1 MSPLSLPS
9 LYDGGQSYSW
19 TTTTDEP
26 YYTDDDLVIL
36 HDIVVRAQHIL
47 PTLPPKDRLP
57 TLALAKAYYEFLPDL
72 GIHPDH
78 DSRYFRFIF
87 KIGATGEFTGTL
99 FDKFEE
105 CLAKRGITLEFDY
118 NTHDYL
124 RSNKATSQDVADNK
138 ESDTLYNDENDS
150 PLPRRNSETGVL
162 DLEIAAQAQA
172 PPQEPKHKR
181 NKSVSPLPLG
191 PTTPAKLNE
200 LKSFISEATRAPS
213 PEPIPEPTP
222 QPPRTTQKGREER
235 GLNNVRNW
243 LEASEDG
250 SPRSQSRSISAHG
263 SIRSINRDPER
274 VAPRDRPSGRIPIKN
289 ITYED
294 QDINDE
300 LTTPS
305 EAEEHE
311 AQKAEEQEVE
321 EQKVEE
327 LESDDED
334 DEEQFYDSFEELE
347 EEENDEEFYDSSEV
361 FDLNDPWVRHVIKQN
376 KRAKIIRTHDLLIRK
391 LLSWRDQ
398 ARERLD
404 QKAKL
409 NAIAMKHDNGALK
422 EQALSGWVEK
432 ARAKKIQRLLLEA
445 QAQQRRRLQEE
456 QEEQQR
462 LQEEQGKQQPAHQ
475 AQLEAE
481 KAEPKAIPMKNNNNT
496 LKEQAL
502 SGWLEKIR
510 AKKAEKS
517 LLEAQAQQQQR
528 FHEEQEEQQRLQ
540 EEQEEQ
546 QRLQEEQEK
555 QQLAHQAQL
564 EAKKAEPKAVSMK
577 SNNNALKEQALSGW
591 LEKIR
596 AKKAEKLLL
605 EAQAQQKQRLDE
617 QERQELAYQAQ
628 LEAEQKLHEQ
638 RIHEAQQ
645 AKLYKAQKDAEKARQ
660 AELEAE
666 RAELEFEQKF
676 RAKGKKFAR
685 IGLRAVSC
693 RNDHLKKKAFTH
705 WLAIAQDKVEATKAA
720 ERQMMRSRTFKAW
733 KSHTKETEEKVQL
746 GEEKARQV
754 QLKKFL
760 EKWKAKK
767 LKIDVDAEEAAEVD
781 KCNMLERVFSKMAE
795 KKKVKDFTKEV
806 EQKNKQRALS
816 TWVEKAQAVAEATQL
831 ADDENLLKA
840 VEKTMKTWK
849 QKTVKQVALNQEAEM
864 IAETKKKADSMY
876 KWHREAQTAPARRRV
891 QGGHNAGV
899 LKGALHSWKKRA
911 EKEKQAAEIDR
922 AKILREA
929 FTKWRHQTRAKISQ
943 AISEGRAVAK
953 AFKIWELKTKLKG
966 AEAQREEDVKFACL
980 EVWFDRAQDTRS
992 RRWEREETARRY
1004 DNTNL
1009 ATSVLKCWYA
1019 RMDEKA
1025 EFEAQAA
1032 ELQAPRIL
1040 GECFDSMREKVK
1052 KIAIDNKTACGCRK
1066 FFLMRTALYAWRDAT
1081 FKAKREKRKQA
1092 YIKVRRNRKYA
1103 IGRRWLSVWR
1113 AKAQE
1118 KMALSEQANQFAQ
1131 GKTYIIGMD
1140 KFDQWRART
1149 DEVAEY
1155 EPLWKEMVMR
1165 KFFNRWKNRTE
1176 SLQVLNIEATLD
1188 HQEHNQSEALRKWRL
1203 KAIQAKAMANTAKE
1217 VHDRSTRKGQRK
1229 MLHHWQKRTANQ
1241 RPIVEDGTP
1250 PGTETAENWSDF
1262 GEEVEMDEIT
1272 RRLYEKRPAVEKR
1285 PVVFNPITPGYM
1297 ATPSRRRVA
1306 ASVRYQSTSARGT
1319 LQTPELLRSGVGS
1332 ASLGASG
1339 NDHAGMTK
1347 GGIF

>member
-9 LYDGGQSYSW
+9 LYDGVQSYSW

-57 TLALAKAYYEFLPDL
+57 TLALARAYYEFLPDL

-124 RSNKATSQDVADNK
+124 RSNKATSQDVADNR
-138 ESDTLYNDENDS
+138 ESDTLYNDENES
-150 PLPRRNSETGVL
+150 PLPRRNSETGVF
-162 DLEIAAQAQA
+162 DLGIAAQAQA

-191 PTTPAKLNE
+191 PATPAKLNE

-213 PEPIPEPTP
+213 PEPMPEPTP

-263 SIRSINRDPER
+263 SIRSINRHPER
-274 VAPRDRPSGRIPIKN
+274 GAPRGRPSGRIPIN
-289 ITYED
+289 NTTYEY
-294 QDINDE
+294 QDVSDE

-305 EAEEHE
+305 EAEEDE
-311 AQKAEEQEVE
+311 AQKAEEQKVK

-334 DEEQFYDSFEELE
+334 DEEQFHDSFEELE
-347 EEENDEEFYDSSEV
+347 EEEDDEEFYDSSEV

-376 KRAKIIRTHDLLIRK
+376 KRAKIIREHYLHDLVIKK

-398 ARERLD
+398 ARERLER
-404 QKAKL
+404 KAKL
-409 NAIAMKHDNGALK
+409 NAVAMKHDTGALK
-422 EQALSGWVEK
+422 EQALSGWLER

-445 QAQQRRRLQEE
+445 QAQQQQRLQNE
-456 QEEQQR
+456 QR
-462 LQEEQGKQQPAHQ
+462 LQEEQRIQEEQDKQQFAHQ
-475 AQLEAE
+475 AQLETE
-481 KAEPKAIPMKNNNNT
+481 KAVPKAVAMKNNNNA

-510 AKKAEKS
+510 TKKAEK
-517 LLEAQAQQQQR
+517 LILEAQAQQQ
-528 FHEEQEEQQRLQ
+528 
-540 EEQEEQ
+540 Q

-555 QQLAHQAQL
+555 QQLAHQALL
-564 EAKKAEPKAVSMK
+564 ETEKAAPKAVAMK
-577 SNNNALKEQALSGW
+577 NNNNALKEQALSGW

-605 EAQAQQKQRLDE
+605 EAHAQQQERLDE
-617 QERQELAYQAQ
+617 QERQELAYKAQ
-628 LEAEQKLHEQ
+628 LEADQRLHDQ
-638 RIHEAQQ
+638 RIYEAQQ
-645 AKLYKAQKDAEKARQ
+645 AKLYKAQKDAEKARL

-666 RAELEFEQKF
+666 RAELEFEQKY
-676 RAKGKKFAR
+676 RAKEKKFAR

-693 RNDHLKKKAFTH
+693 RNDHLKEKAFTH
-705 WLAIAQDKVEATKAA
+705 WLAITQDKVEATKAA
-720 ERQMMRSRTFKAW
+720 ERQLMRSRTFKAW
-733 KSHTKETEEKVQL
+733 KSHTKKSEEKVQL
-746 GEEKARQV
+746 GEEKARLV

-760 EKWKAKK
+760 GKWKAKK
-767 LKIDVDAEEAAEVD
+767 EKIDVDELEAAEVD

-795 KKKVKDFTKEV
+795 KKKVTDFSKEL

-840 VEKTMKTWK
+840 VEKTMKTWNE
-849 QKTVKQVALNQEAEM
+849 KTVKQVALSQEAEI
-864 IAETKKKADSMY
+864 IAETKRKADSMQ

-911 EKEKQAAEIDR
+911 EKEKQATEIDR
-922 AKILREA
+922 AKILHEA
-929 FTKWRHQTRAKISQ
+929 FTKWRHQTRAKILQ
-943 AISEGRAVAK
+943 TISEGRAVAK
-953 AFKIWELKTKLKG
+953 AFKIWQLKTKLKG
-966 AEAQREEDVKFACL
+966 AKAQREEEIKFACL

-1025 EFEAQAA
+1025 DFEAQAA
-1032 ELQAPRIL
+1032 EVQAPRIL

-1052 KIAIDNKTACGCRK
+1052 KIAIDNKTARGCRK

-1103 IGRRWLSVWR
+1103 IARRWLSCWR

-1118 KMALSEQANQFAQ
+1118 KMALNEQAGQFAQ

-1203 KAIQAKAMANTAKE
+1203 KAIQAKARANTAKE
-1217 VHDRSTRKGQRK
+1217 VHDRSTRRGQRK

-1241 RPIVEDGTP
+1241 RPIVQDGTP

-1262 GEEVEMDEIT
+1262 GDEVEMDEIS
-1272 RRLYEKRPAVEKR
+1272 RRLYEKRPAVERR
-1285 PVVFNPITPGYM
+1285 PAVLNPTTPGYM

-1319 LQTPELLRSGVGS
+1319 LQTPRTAPIKSRFSEFRS
-1332 ASLGASG
+1332 
-1339 NDHAGMTK
+1339 
-1347 GGIF
+1347 IRE

>member
-87 KIGATGEFTGTL
+87 KIGVTGESTGTL

-138 ESDTLYNDENDS
+138 ESDTLYNDENES

-162 DLEIAAQAQA
+162 DLGIAAQAQA

-181 NKSVSPLPLG
+181 NKSVSPVPLG
-191 PTTPAKLNE
+191 PATPAKLNE

-263 SIRSINRDPER
+263 SIRSINRHPER
-274 VAPRDRPSGRIPIKN
+274 GASRGRPSGRIPIN
-289 ITYED
+289 STTYEY
-294 QDINDE
+294 QDVSDE

-305 EAEEHE
+305 EAEEDE

-334 DEEQFYDSFEELE
+334 GEEQFHDSFEELE
-347 EEENDEEFYDSSEV
+347 EEEDDEAFYDASEV

-376 KRAKIIRTHDLLIRK
+376 KKAKIIREHYLHDLVIRK

-398 ARERLD
+398 ARERLER
-404 QKAKL
+404 KAKL
-409 NAIAMKHDNGALK
+409 NAVAMKHDTGALK
-422 EQALSGWVEK
+422 EQALSGWLER

-445 QAQQRRRLQEE
+445 QAQQQQQQRRHEE
-456 QEEQQR
+456 QR
-462 LQEEQGKQQPAHQ
+462 LQEEQH
-475 AQLEAE
+475 L
-481 KAEPKAIPMKNNNNT
+481 
-496 LKEQAL
+496 
-502 SGWLEKIR
+502 R
-510 AKKAEKS
+510 
-517 LLEAQAQQQQR
+517 
-528 FHEEQEEQQRLQ
+528 EER
-540 EEQEEQ
+540 
-546 QRLQEEQEK
+546 RLQEEQEK
-555 QQLAHQAQL
+555 QQLAHQAHL
-564 EAKKAEPKAVSMK
+564 EAEKAEPKAVAMK
-577 SNNNALKEQALSGW
+577 KNNNALKEQALSGW

-596 AKKAEKLLL
+596 AKKAQKLLL
-605 EAQAQQKQRLDE
+605 EAQAQQQQRLDE

-628 LEAEQKLHEQ
+628 LEAEQRLHEQ

-645 AKLYKAQKDAEKARQ
+645 AKLYKAQKDAEKARL

-693 RNDHLKKKAFTH
+693 RNDFLKEKAFTH
-705 WLAIAQDKVEATKAA
+705 WLAIARDKVEATKAA

-733 KSHTKETEEKVQL
+733 KSHTKESEEKVQL

-760 EKWKAKK
+760 GKWKAKK
-767 LKIDVDAEEAAEVD
+767 EKIDVDALEAAEVD

-795 KKKVKDFTKEV
+795 KKKVTDFSKEV
-806 EQKNKQRALS
+806 EQRNKQRALS

-849 QKTVKQVALNQEAEM
+849 QKTVKQVALNQEAEI
-864 IAETKKKADSMY
+864 IAETKKKADSMQ

-891 QGGHNAGV
+891 QDGHNAGV

-911 EKEKQAAEIDR
+911 EKEKQATEIDR

-953 AFKIWELKTKLKG
+953 AFKIWELQTKLKG
-966 AEAQREEDVKFACL
+966 AKAQREEDIKFACL

-1025 EFEAQAA
+1025 DFEAQAT

-1040 GECFDSMREKVK
+1040 GECFDSMREKAK
-1052 KIAIDNKTACGCRK
+1052 KIAIDNKTARGCRK

-1103 IGRRWLSVWR
+1103 IARRWFSCWR

-1118 KMALSEQANQFAQ
+1118 QMALNEQAGQYAQ

-1203 KAIQAKAMANTAKE
+1203 KAIQAKARANTAKE
-1217 VHDRSTRKGQRK
+1217 VHDRSTRRGQRK

-1262 GEEVEMDEIT
+1262 GDEVEMDEIS
-1272 RRLYEKRPAVEKR
+1272 RRLYEKRPAIEKR
-1285 PVVFNPITPGYM
+1285 PAVLNPITPGYM

-1319 LQTPELLRSGVGS
+1319 LQTPRTAPIKSRFSEFRS
-1332 ASLGASG
+1332 
-1339 NDHAGMTK
+1339 
-1347 GGIF
+1347 IRE

>member
-36 HDIVVRAQHIL
+36 HDIVVRAQHLL

-87 KIGATGEFTGTL
+87 KIGVTGEPTGTL

-124 RSNKATSQDVADNK
+124 RSNKAISQDVADNK
-138 ESDTLYNDENDS
+138 ESDTLYNDENES

-162 DLEIAAQAQA
+162 DLGIAAQAQA

-181 NKSVSPLPLG
+181 NRSVSPLPLG
-191 PTTPAKLNE
+191 PATPAKLNE

-263 SIRSINRDPER
+263 SIRSINRHPER
-274 VAPRDRPSGRIPIKN
+274 GAPRGRPSGRIPIN
-289 ITYED
+289 NTTYEYRD
-294 QDINDE
+294 VSDE

-305 EAEEHE
+305 EAEEDE
-311 AQKAEEQEVE
+311 AQKAEEQEVKE
-321 EQKVEE
+321 RKAGE
-327 LESDDED
+327 LEIDDED
-334 DEEQFYDSFEELE
+334 GEEQFHDSFEELE
-347 EEENDEEFYDSSEV
+347 EEEDDEEFYDASEV
-361 FDLNDPWVRHVIKQN
+361 FDLNNPWVRHVIKQN
-376 KRAKIIRTHDLLIRK
+376 KKAKIIKEHYLDDLVIRK

-398 ARERLD
+398 ARERLER
-404 QKAKL
+404 KAKL
-409 NAIAMKHDNGALK
+409 NAVAMKHDTGALK
-422 EQALSGWVEK
+422 EQALSGWLER

-445 QAQQRRRLQEE
+445 QAQQQQRRQEE
-456 QEEQQR
+456 QR
-462 LQEEQGKQQPAHQ
+462 LQEEQH
-475 AQLEAE
+475 L
-481 KAEPKAIPMKNNNNT
+481 
-496 LKEQAL
+496 
-502 SGWLEKIR
+502 R
-510 AKKAEKS
+510 
-517 LLEAQAQQQQR
+517 
-528 FHEEQEEQQRLQ
+528 
-540 EEQEEQ
+540 
-546 QRLQEEQEK
+546 EEQEK

-564 EAKKAEPKAVSMK
+564 EVEKAEPKAVAMK
-577 SNNNALKEQALSGW
+577 KNNNALKEQALSGW

-596 AKKAEKLLL
+596 AKKAQNLLLELRRSNKQRLREEQHVREEQRLQEEQEKEQLAHQAQLEVEKAEPKAVAMKKNNNALKEQALSGWLEKIRAKKAQKLLL
-605 EAQAQQKQRLDE
+605 EAQAQQQQRLDE
-617 QERQELAYQAQ
+617 QEKQELAYQAQ
-628 LEAEQKLHEQ
+628 LEAEQRLHEQ
-638 RIHEAQQ
+638 RRHEAQQ
-645 AKLYKAQKDAEKARQ
+645 AKLYKAQKDAEKARL

-693 RNDHLKKKAFTH
+693 RNDFLKEKAFTH
-705 WLAIAQDKVEATKAA
+705 WLAIARDKVEATKAA

-733 KSHTKETEEKVQL
+733 KSHTKENEERIQL

-760 EKWKAKK
+760 GKWKAKK
-767 LKIDVDAEEAAEVD
+767 EKIEVDELEAAEVD

-795 KKKVKDFTKEV
+795 KKKVTDFSKEV
-806 EQKNKQRALS
+806 EQRNKQRALS

-849 QKTVKQVALNQEAEM
+849 QKTVKQVALNQEAEI
-864 IAETKKKADSMY
+864 IAETKKKADSMQ
-876 KWHREAQTAPARRRV
+876 KWHREAQTAPARRKV

-911 EKEKQAAEIDR
+911 EKEKQATEMDH

-953 AFKIWELKTKLKG
+953 AFKIWELQTKLKG
-966 AEAQREEDVKFACL
+966 AKAQREEDIKFACL

-1025 EFEAQAA
+1025 DFEAQAT

-1052 KIAIDNKTACGCRK
+1052 KIAIDNKTARGCRK

-1103 IGRRWLSVWR
+1103 IARRWFSCWR

-1118 KMALSEQANQFAQ
+1118 KMALNEQAGQFAQ

-1203 KAIQAKAMANTAKE
+1203 KAIQAKARANTAKE
-1217 VHDRSTRKGQRK
+1217 VHDRSTRRGQRK

-1262 GEEVEMDEIT
+1262 GDEVEMDEIS
-1272 RRLYEKRPAVEKR
+1272 RRLYEKRPAIEKR
-1285 PVVFNPITPGYM
+1285 PAVLNPITPGYM

-1306 ASVRYQSTSARGT
+1306 ASVRYQSTSARGA
-1319 LQTPELLRSGVGS
+1319 LQTPRTAPIKSRFSEFRS
-1332 ASLGASG
+1332 
-1339 NDHAGMTK
+1339 
-1347 GGIF
+1347 IRE

>member
-422 EQALSGWVEK
+422 EQALSGWP
-432 ARAKKIQRLLLEA
+432 
-445 QAQQRRRLQEE
+445 RR
-456 QEEQQR
+456 
-462 LQEEQGKQQPAHQ
+462 
-475 AQLEAE
+475 
-481 KAEPKAIPMKNNNNT
+481 NNDDVF
-496 LKEQAL
+496 
-502 SGWLEKIR
+502 R
-510 AKKAEKS
+510 KS
-517 LLEAQAQQQQR
+517 KR
-528 FHEEQEEQQRLQ
+528 
-540 EEQEEQ
+540 
-546 QRLQEEQEK
+546 
-555 QQLAHQAQL
+555 
-564 EAKKAEPKAVSMK
+564 
-577 SNNNALKEQALSGW
+577 NNNAS
-591 LEKIR
+591 
-596 AKKAEKLLL
+596 KKSKGSNNLLIKL
-605 EAQAQQKQRLDE
+605 
-617 QERQELAYQAQ
+617 
-628 LEAEQKLHEQ
+628 
-638 RIHEAQQ
+638 
-645 AKLYKAQKDAEKARQ
+645 
-660 AELEAE
+660 
-666 RAELEFEQKF
+666 
-676 RAKGKKFAR
+676 
-685 IGLRAVSC
+685 
-693 RNDHLKKKAFTH
+693 N
-705 WLAIAQDKVEATKAA
+705 W
-720 ERQMMRSRTFKAW
+720 
-733 KSHTKETEEKVQL
+733 
-746 GEEKARQV
+746 
-754 QLKKFL
+754 
-760 EKWKAKK
+760 K
-767 LKIDVDAEEAAEVD
+767 LKR
-781 KCNMLERVFSKMAE
+781 L
-795 KKKVKDFTKEV
+795 
-806 EQKNKQRALS
+806 
-816 TWVEKAQAVAEATQL
+816 
-831 ADDENLLKA
+831 
-840 VEKTMKTWK
+840 
-849 QKTVKQVALNQEAEM
+849 
-864 IAETKKKADSMY
+864 
-876 KWHREAQTAPARRRV
+876 
-891 QGGHNAGV
+891 
-899 LKGALHSWKKRA
+899 
-911 EKEKQAAEIDR
+911 
-922 AKILREA
+922 
-929 FTKWRHQTRAKISQ
+929 
-943 AISEGRAVAK
+943 
-953 AFKIWELKTKLKG
+953 
-966 AEAQREEDVKFACL
+966 
-980 EVWFDRAQDTRS
+980 
-992 RRWEREETARRY
+992 
-1004 DNTNL
+1004 
-1009 ATSVLKCWYA
+1009 
-1019 RMDEKA
+1019 
-1025 EFEAQAA
+1025 
-1032 ELQAPRIL
+1032 
-1040 GECFDSMREKVK
+1040 
-1052 KIAIDNKTACGCRK
+1052 
-1066 FFLMRTALYAWRDAT
+1066 
-1081 FKAKREKRKQA
+1081 
-1092 YIKVRRNRKYA
+1092 NRK
-1103 IGRRWLSVWR
+1103 LS
-1113 AKAQE
+1113 Q
-1118 KMALSEQANQFAQ
+1118 
-1131 GKTYIIGMD
+1131 
-1140 KFDQWRART
+1140 
-1149 DEVAEY
+1149 
-1155 EPLWKEMVMR
+1155 
-1165 KFFNRWKNRTE
+1165 
-1176 SLQVLNIEATLD
+1176 
-1188 HQEHNQSEALRKWRL
+1188 
-1203 KAIQAKAMANTAKE
+1203 
-1217 VHDRSTRKGQRK
+1217 
-1229 MLHHWQKRTANQ
+1229 
-1241 RPIVEDGTP
+1241 
-1250 PGTETAENWSDF
+1250 
-1262 GEEVEMDEIT
+1262 
-1272 RRLYEKRPAVEKR
+1272 
-1285 PVVFNPITPGYM
+1285 
-1297 ATPSRRRVA
+1297 
-1306 ASVRYQSTSARGT
+1306 
-1319 LQTPELLRSGVGS
+1319 
-1332 ASLGASG
+1332 
-1339 NDHAGMTK
+1339 
-1347 GGIF
+1347 

>member
-1 MSPLSLPS
+1 ML
-9 LYDGGQSYSW
+9 
-19 TTTTDEP
+19 TCFI
-26 YYTDDDLVIL
+26 DLVIL

-462 LQEEQGKQQPAHQ
+462 LQEEQGKQQPANQ

-496 LKEQAL
+496 
-502 SGWLEKIR
+502 
-510 AKKAEKS
+510 
-517 LLEAQAQQQQR
+517 
-528 FHEEQEEQQRLQ
+528 
-540 EEQEEQ
+540 
-546 QRLQEEQEK
+546 
-555 QQLAHQAQL
+555 
-564 EAKKAEPKAVSMK
+564 
-577 SNNNALKEQALSGW
+577 LKEQALSGW

-1052 KIAIDNKTACGCRK
+1052 KIAIDNKTARGCRK

-1319 LQTPELLRSGVGS
+1319 LQTPRTAPLRSRFS
-1332 ASLGASG
+1332 EFRS
-1339 NDHAGMTK
+1339 
-1347 GGIF
+1347 IRE

>member
-1 MSPLSLPS
+1 ML
-9 LYDGGQSYSW
+9 
-19 TTTTDEP
+19 TCFI
-26 YYTDDDLVIL
+26 DLVIL

-191 PTTPAKLNE
+191 PATPAKLNE

-222 QPPRTTQKGREER
+222 QPPRTTRKGREER

-274 VAPRDRPSGRIPIKN
+274 VAPRDRPSGRIPINN

-294 QDINDE
+294 QDISDE

-327 LESDDED
+327 LESDAED
-334 DEEQFYDSFEELE
+334 GEEQFYDSFEELE

-409 NAIAMKHDNGALK
+409 HAIAVKHDNGALK

-456 QEEQQR
+456 QEDQQR
-462 LQEEQGKQQPAHQ
+462 FQEEQEKQQPAHQ

-481 KAEPKAIPMKNNNNT
+481 KAEPKAIPMKN
-496 LKEQAL
+496 
-502 SGWLEKIR
+502 
-510 AKKAEKS
+510 
-517 LLEAQAQQQQR
+517 
-528 FHEEQEEQQRLQ
+528 
-540 EEQEEQ
+540 
-546 QRLQEEQEK
+546 
-555 QQLAHQAQL
+555 
-564 EAKKAEPKAVSMK
+564 
-577 SNNNALKEQALSGW
+577 NNNALKEQALSGW

-864 IAETKKKADSMY
+864 IAETKKKADSMH
-876 KWHREAQTAPARRRV
+876 KWHRETQTAPARRRV

-1040 GECFDSMREKVK
+1040 AECFDSMREKVK
-1052 KIAIDNKTACGCRK
+1052 KIAIDNKTARGCRK

-1118 KMALSEQANQFAQ
+1118 KMALNEQASQFAQ

-1319 LQTPELLRSGVGS
+1319 LQTPRTAPLRSRFS
-1332 ASLGASG
+1332 EFRS
-1339 NDHAGMTK
+1339 
-1347 GGIF
+1347 IRE

>member
-9 LYDGGQSYSW
+9 LYDVCQSYIW

-36 HDIVVRAQHIL
+36 HDIVVRAQHLL

-87 KIGATGEFTGTL
+87 KIGVTGEPTGTL

-124 RSNKATSQDVADNK
+124 RKTV
-138 ESDTLYNDENDS
+138 
-150 PLPRRNSETGVL
+150 VL
-162 DLEIAAQAQA
+162 DLGIAAQAQA

-191 PTTPAKLNE
+191 PATPAKLNE

-213 PEPIPEPTP
+213 PEPIPEPTL

-235 GLNNVRNW
+235 GLNNVSNW

-263 SIRSINRDPER
+263 SIRSINRHPER
-274 VAPRDRPSGRIPIKN
+274 GAPRGRPSGRIPIN
-289 ITYED
+289 NTTYEN
-294 QDINDE
+294 QNVSDE
-300 LTTPS
+300 STTPS
-305 EAEEHE
+305 EAEEDE

-321 EQKVEE
+321 ERKAEQ
-327 LESDDED
+327 LEFDDED
-334 DEEQFYDSFEELE
+334 GEEQFHDSFEELE
-347 EEENDEEFYDSSEV
+347 EEEDDEEFYDASEV
-361 FDLNDPWVRHVIKQN
+361 FDLNNPWVRHVIKQN
-376 KRAKIIRTHDLLIRK
+376 KKAKIIKEHYFDDLVIRK

-398 ARERLD
+398 ARERLERR
-404 QKAKL
+404 AKL
-409 NAIAMKHDNGALK
+409 NAVAMKHDTGALK
-422 EQALSGWVEK
+422 EQALSGWLER

-445 QAQQRRRLQEE
+445 QAQQQQRRQEE
-456 QEEQQR
+456 
-462 LQEEQGKQQPAHQ
+462 
-475 AQLEAE
+475 
-481 KAEPKAIPMKNNNNT
+481 
-496 LKEQAL
+496 
-502 SGWLEKIR
+502 
-510 AKKAEKS
+510 
-517 LLEAQAQQQQR
+517 
-528 FHEEQEEQQRLQ
+528 
-540 EEQEEQ
+540 

-564 EAKKAEPKAVSMK
+564 EVKNAESKAVAMKKNNNTLKEQALSGWLEKVRAKKAQNLLLEAQAQQQQQRHQKEQRLQEEQHLREEQRLQEEQEKEQLTYQAQFEAENAEPKAVVMK
-577 SNNNALKEQALSGW
+577 KNNNALKEQALSGW

-596 AKKAEKLLL
+596 AKKAQKLLL
-605 EAQAQQKQRLDE
+605 EAQAQQQQRLDE
-617 QERQELAYQAQ
+617 QEKQELAYQAK
-628 LEAEQKLHEQ
+628 LEAEQRHHEQ
-638 RIHEAQQ
+638 RRHEAQQ
-645 AKLYKAQKDAEKARQ
+645 AKLYKAQKDAEKARL
-660 AELEAE
+660 AELEVE
-666 RAELEFEQKF
+666 RAELEFEQKLQ
-676 RAKGKKFAR
+676 AKGKKFAR

-693 RNDHLKKKAFTH
+693 RNDFLKEKAFTH
-705 WLAIAQDKVEATKAA
+705 WLAIARDKVEATKAA

-733 KSHTKETEEKVQL
+733 KSHTKENEEKIQL
-746 GEEKARQV
+746 GDEKARQV

-760 EKWKAKK
+760 GKWKAKK
-767 LKIDVDAEEAAEVD
+767 EKIEVDELEAAEVD

-795 KKKVKDFTKEV
+795 KKKVTDFSKEV
-806 EQKNKQRALS
+806 EQRNKQRALS

-831 ADDENLLKA
+831 AVDENLLKA

-849 QKTVKQVALNQEAEM
+849 QKTVKQVALNQEAEI
-864 IAETKKKADSMY
+864 IAETKKKADSMQ
-876 KWHREAQTAPARRRV
+876 KWHREAQTAPARRKV

-899 LKGALHSWKKRA
+899 LKGALNSWKKRA
-911 EKEKQAAEIDR
+911 EKEKQATEMDR
-922 AKILREA
+922 AKILR
-929 FTKWRHQTRAKISQ
+929 
-943 AISEGRAVAK
+943 RAVAK
-953 AFKIWELKTKLKG
+953 AFKIWELQTKLKG
-966 AEAQREEDVKFACL
+966 AKAQREEDIKFACL

-1025 EFEAQAA
+1025 DFEAQAT

-1052 KIAIDNKTACGCRK
+1052 KIATDNKTARGCRK
-1066 FFLMRTALYAWRDAT
+1066 FFLMRTALYALRDAT
-1081 FKAKREKRKQA
+1081 FKANRVKRKQA

-1103 IGRRWLSVWR
+1103 IARRWFSCWR

-1118 KMALSEQANQFAQ
+1118 KMALNEQAGQFAQ

-1165 KFFNRWKNRTE
+1165 NFFNRWKNRTE

-1188 HQEHNQSEALRKWRL
+1188 HQEHNQSDALRKWRL
-1203 KAIQAKAMANTAKE
+1203 KAIQAKARANTAKE
-1217 VHDRSTRKGQRK
+1217 VHDRSTRRGQRK

-1262 GEEVEMDEIT
+1262 GDEVEMDEIS
-1272 RRLYEKRPAVEKR
+1272 RRLYEKRPAIEKR
-1285 PVVFNPITPGYM
+1285 PAVLNPITPGYM
-1297 ATPSRRRVA
+1297 ATPSRRRVS
-1306 ASVRYQSTSARGT
+1306 ASVRYQSTNARGA
-1319 LQTPELLRSGVGS
+1319 LQTPRTAPIKSRFSEFRS
-1332 ASLGASG
+1332 
-1339 NDHAGMTK
+1339 
-1347 GGIF
+1347 IRE